1 MFPFPPTGDLSGPGI
16 KPGSPPL
23 QADSLPFETPCN
35 PYHSAGL
42 PQIFNFL
49 KKKKKSNTNKTTAT
63 KKSTVS
69 KKCNEAQSS
78 KMRSV
83 CILRRGKTVQTLQK

>member
-49 KKKKKSNTNKTTAT
+49 KKKKNLILT
-63 KKSTVS
+63 KQQQQK
-69 KKCNEAQSS
+69 NPQYL
-78 KMRSV
+78 RSAMKHRAV
-83 CILRRGKTVQTLQK
+83 K